1 MNVQPLKQFDIQD
14 EIRSAS
20 LALDDGVRALTQ
32 AEHDGLSASEII
44 RLCDEVIARRLR
56 LQALALRSGRSAS
69 QNLLAQMARDRRLL
83 EQASRF
89 DD

>member
-1 MNVQPLKQFDIQD
+1 MSAQPLYENDFQD
-14 EIRSAS
+14 DFRSAT
-20 LALDDGVRALTQ
+20 LALDESVQALSQ
-32 AEHDGLSASEII
+32 AERDGASAGEII

>member
-56 LQALALRSGRSAS
+56 LQALALRFSESAPP
-69 QNLLAQMARDRRLL
+69 NVVAQMSRDRELL
-83 EQASRF
+83 EQSSAF